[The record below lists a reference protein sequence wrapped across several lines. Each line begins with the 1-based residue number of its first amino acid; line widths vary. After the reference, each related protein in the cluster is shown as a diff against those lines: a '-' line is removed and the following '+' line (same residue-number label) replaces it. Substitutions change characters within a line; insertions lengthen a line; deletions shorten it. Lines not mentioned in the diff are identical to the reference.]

1 MSNPDIWNPDDPSL
15 DPSKAHHFEGVLD
28 ARTLWP
34 EDANELM
41 ELTDAVPT
49 FEELGD
55 TYYFDK
61 LREWVNREHLK
72 PIEDDDSEL

>member
-28 ARTLWP
+28 ARTLCP

-61 LREWVNREHLK
+61 LRERVNREHLK

>member
-1 MSNPDIWNPDDPSL
+1 
-15 DPSKAHHFEGVLD
+15 
-28 ARTLWP
+28 
-34 EDANELM
+34 M

-61 LREWVNREHLK
+61 LRERVNREHLK